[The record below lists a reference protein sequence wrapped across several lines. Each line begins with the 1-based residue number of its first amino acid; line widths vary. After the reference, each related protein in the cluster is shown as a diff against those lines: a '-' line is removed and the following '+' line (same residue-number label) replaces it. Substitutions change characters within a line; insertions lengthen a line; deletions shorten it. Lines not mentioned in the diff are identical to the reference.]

1 MVCICGFR
9 FMEIV
14 NCYTLSPY
22 LFLFVADALFA
33 LLRNEIGD
41 QTISP
46 IKVTRNAPGLSHLL
60 FANDSLLFFKA
71 DQMQSA

>member
-1 MVCICGFR
+1 
-9 FMEIV
+9 MEIV

>member
-1 MVCICGFR
+1 M
-9 FMEIV
+9 
-14 NCYTLSPY
+14 
-22 LFLFVADALFA
+22 FVADAISA
-33 LLRNEIGD
+33 LLRKEIGD